1 MGAEQSNE
9 QEIQFK
15 KRARRRLVGAIA
27 LVLLMVAVLPMLL
40 DDHSTKAPQ
49 QEIAINIPSQDD
61 SDFASRVV
69 PTAPESATVS
79 DPEAAAP
86 VEASPQPAEPAPVAE
101 SESAAESKPVPSPA
115 AEDKPAAKPESKPE
129 SKPAQP
135 AAAGDAHAVQIGVYS
150 TMASIKELQQKLLA
164 HGYKSYTERI
174 TTEQGEKIRLRA
186 GPFSSRADAEKALAK
201 IKSAGMPGIVVA
213 K

>member
-1 MGAEQSNE
+1 MAAEQLNE

-69 PTAPESATVS
+69 PTAPENAPAS

-86 VEASPQPAEPAPVAE
+86 AEASPQPAEPAPVAE
-101 SESAAESKPVPSPA
+101 RESAAESQPVPSPA
-115 AEDKPAAKPESKPE
+115 AEDKPAAKPESKPT
-129 SKPAQP
+129 QP
-135 AAAGDAHAVQIGVYS
+135 AAAGHAHAVQIGVYS

-174 TTEQGEKIRLRA
+174 ATEQGEKIRLRA
-186 GPFSSRADAEKALAK
+186 GPFSSRAEAEKALAK

>member
-1 MGAEQSNE
+1 MAAEQLNE

-40 DDHSTKAPQ
+40 DDHSTKTPQ

-69 PTAPESATVS
+69 PTAPENAPAS

-86 VEASPQPAEPAPVAE
+86 AEASPQPAEPAPVAE
-101 SESAAESKPVPSPA
+101 RESAAESQPVPSPA
-115 AEDKPAAKPESKPE
+115 AEDKPAAKPESKPT
-129 SKPAQP
+129 QP

-174 TTEQGEKIRLRA
+174 ATEQGEKIRLRA
-186 GPFSSRADAEKALAK
+186 GPFSSRAEAEKALAK

>member
-1 MGAEQSNE
+1 MAAEQLNE

-40 DDHSTKAPQ
+40 DDHSAKTPQ
-49 QEIAINIPSQDD
+49 QEIAINIPSQDG

-69 PTAPESATVS
+69 PTAPESAPAP
-79 DPEAAAP
+79 DPETAAAD
-86 VEASPQPAEPAPVAE
+86 ETSPQPVVPAPVAD
-101 SESAAESKPVPSPA
+101 SEAPAESKQVPSPV
-115 AEDKPAAKPESKPE
+115 AEDKPAAKPESKP
-129 SKPAQP
+129 AQP
-135 AAAGDAHAVQIGVYS
+135 AVASDAHAVQIGVYS

-174 TTEQGEKIRLRA
+174 ATEQGEKIRLRA
-186 GPFSSRADAEKALAK
+186 GPFSSRAEAEKALAK
-201 IKSAGMPGIVVA
+201 IKGAGMPGIVVT

>member
-1 MGAEQSNE
+1 MAAEQLNE

-69 PTAPESATVS
+69 PTAPENAPAS

-86 VEASPQPAEPAPVAE
+86 AEASPQPAEPAPVAE
-101 SESAAESKPVPSPA
+101 RESAAESQPVPSPA
-115 AEDKPAAKPESKPE
+115 AEDKPAAKPESKPT
-129 SKPAQP
+129 QP
-135 AAAGDAHAVQIGVYS
+135 GAAGDAHAVQIGVYS

-174 TTEQGEKIRLRA
+174 ATEQGEKIRLRA
-186 GPFSSRADAEKALAK
+186 GPFSSRAEAEKALAK
-201 IKSAGMPGIVVA
+201 IKSVGMPGIVVA